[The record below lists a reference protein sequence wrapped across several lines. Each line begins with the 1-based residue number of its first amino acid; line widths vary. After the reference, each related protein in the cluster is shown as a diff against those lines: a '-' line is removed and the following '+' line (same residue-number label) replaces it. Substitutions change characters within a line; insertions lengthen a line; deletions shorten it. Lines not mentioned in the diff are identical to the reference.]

1 MRLDRRLA
9 TVLAASALVGFAACG
24 DEEDE
29 GAPTPNDVQQQ
40 IDEGQRQL
48 EEGQQQAEDALQDAQ
63 DAIDDPA
70 GEAQEQLEQ
79 EAQEQ
84 LQGEQGE

>member
-1 MRLDRRLA
+1 MTLGRRF
-9 TVLAASALVGFAACG
+9 AAALSVCAVAGFAACG
-24 DEEDE
+24 EDAE
-29 GAPTPNDVQQQ
+29 GVPTPDDVQQQ

-48 EEGQQQAEDALQDAQ
+48 DEAQEAIED
-63 DAIDDPA
+63 PV

-84 LQGEQGE
+84 LQGEGGEAGE